1 MPKYIELE
9 KAIDLFYPVDPENDG
24 ADGTTVVLKSD
35 TYTSAEIE
43 SMLSDLPAADVAP
56 VVHAKRVKTKKHN
69 WKKDIDGEI
78 DLSAWEVGYCNGPF
92 CLECGKSFCIHCEEK
107 FRGEDAVEAKLNEE
121 TCCERTVCSV
131 CGRPISEDAQYCNC
145 GAKMDLEDDK
155 Q

>member
-1 MPKYIELE
+1 MPECIERE
-9 KAIDLFYPVDPENDG
+9 KA
-24 ADGTTVVLKSD
+24 LKL
-35 TYTSAEIE
+35 IE
-43 SMLSDLPAADVAP
+43 SGGTWGWSKNALYDEMKNLPAADVAP

-155 Q
+155 